1 MRHAYVADLDF
12 VLIAD
17 VWWCAENV
25 QVSVKKRF
33 FFASGQA
40 VTFVLGDM
48 DQADDA
54 FDQSSV
60 DVQTGKILVRK
71 FGAARFVS
79 SALRVALGISPPDG
93 QSLGGSCLNVQCVG
107 HEETD

>member
-1 MRHAYVADLDF
+1 M
-12 VLIAD
+12 
-17 VWWCAENV
+17 
-25 QVSVKKRF
+25 RF

-71 FGAARFVS
+71 FGTARFVSSAQLS

-93 QSLGGSCLNVQCVG
+93 QSLGGSCLNLQCVG

>member
-25 QVSVKKRF
+25 QVSVKMRF

-54 FDQSSV
+54 FDQSGV

-93 QSLGGSCLNVQCVG
+93 
-107 HEETD
+107 